1 MDNRF
6 LYYYSTYG
14 GEKIRKKLITA
25 VLMAFMV
32 IAACSVATAQIYDP
46 NPANNEATA
55 SILADPLLLPVTGN
69 LTIGG
74 NASILSPSQTQDPGQ
89 AQAQTQTSTI
99 VNNNR
104 LSNNNTNAATSNSF
118 SINNYVIRNTNT
130 FNPVIIST
138 NSNTVGNINVRSVNV
153 NI

>member
-1 MDNRF
+1 
-6 LYYYSTYG
+6 
-14 GEKIRKKLITA
+14 
-25 VLMAFMV
+25 MAFIV
-32 IAACSVATAQIYDP
+32 LAACSVATAQIVDP
-46 NPANNEATA
+46 DPTNNEATA
-55 SILADPLLLPVTGN
+55 SILAELLLLPGSGNVTM
-69 LTIGG
+69 GG

-104 LSNNNTNAATSNSF
+104 LSNTNANGAASNS
-118 SINNYVIRNTNT
+118 SSSNTYVIRNTNI

-138 NSNTVGNINVRSVNV
+138 NSNSVGSITVRSANV

>member
-1 MDNRF
+1 
-6 LYYYSTYG
+6 
-14 GEKIRKKLITA
+14 
-25 VLMAFMV
+25 MAFMV
-32 IAACSVATAQIYDP
+32 LAACSVATAQIVDP

-55 SILADPLLLPVTGN
+55 SVIADPPLLPVTGN
-69 LTIGG
+69 VTVGG
-74 NASILSPSQTQDPGQ
+74 NASVLSPHQDPVQSQ
-89 AQAQTQTSTI
+89 AQSQAQTSTI

-104 LSNNNTNAATSNSF
+104 LSNNNTNAATSNF
-118 SINNYVIRNTNT
+118 SSTNTYVIRNTNT